1 MSKSSFLTGHPI
13 FSQLFKFIDRSKL
26 KDTVSVHK
34 SDRYYKKFNTLHHL
48 VTMMYAS
55 YQHCTSLREV
65 ITGMRACE
73 GLLQPLGIKHFPTR
87 STLSEANQKRSYEVF
102 EKIFYDLVHRYR
114 KVLSD
119 SRGGEEYFKKLL
131 IIDSTTI
138 SLFKEILKS
147 AGRKAMNGKRKGGI
161 KVHTAMWSHEDIPY
175 LIRFG
180 SGASSDISFM
190 KYINPPAGSIIVM
203 DKGYNNYSLYNRWKA
218 SGVDWVTRTRK
229 NTKWDAR
236 KSLRVKKKDKMLGVI
251 SDELVTLGTGIN
263 KSTEYVNCRM
273 IMYLDKNLE
282 KTFEFITSDLKSSPL
297 KIAAI
302 YKQRWQIELLF
313 KRLKQN
319 MPLNYFLGDNE
330 NAIKIQI
337 YCALICDLL
346 LKVSVS
352 DVKRKWSYST
362 LASLVRLHLMSYT
375 VLKSFLENPE
385 KCRIFYQKPPPDPQ
399 QLEIQFSP

>member
-1 MSKSSFLTGHPI
+1 
-13 FSQLFKFIDRSKL
+13 
-26 KDTVSVHK
+26 
-34 SDRYYKKFNTLHHL
+34 
-48 VTMMYAS
+48 MYAS

-65 ITGMRACE
+65 VTGMRACE
-73 GLLQPLGIKHFPTR
+73 GQLQPLGIKHFPTR

-102 EKIFYDLVHRYR
+102 EKIFYDLIDQYR
-114 KVLSD
+114 GSLSD
-119 SRGGEEYFKKLL
+119 SRGRDEYFKKLL

-147 AGRKAMNGKRKGGI
+147 AGRKDMNGKRKGGI

-190 KYINPPAGSIIVM
+190 KHINPPTGSIIVM
-203 DKGYNNYSLYNRWKA
+203 DKGYNNYYHYNRWKA
-218 SGVDWVTRTRK
+218 NGVIWVTRTRK
-229 NTKWDAR
+229 NTKWTLR
-236 KSLRVKKKDKMLGVI
+236 ESLGVSSDDEKEGVI

-263 KSTEYVNCRM
+263 KSTEYVDCRM
-273 IMYLDKNLE
+273 IVYTDKNLN
-282 KTFEFITSDLKSSPL
+282 KTFEFITSDLQSSPL

-346 LKVSVS
+346 LKVSITQ
-352 DVKRKWSYST
+352 VKRRWSYST

-385 KCRIFYQKPPPDPQ
+385 KCRICYQKPPPKTI
-399 QLEIQFSP
+399 QLEFKYEGY